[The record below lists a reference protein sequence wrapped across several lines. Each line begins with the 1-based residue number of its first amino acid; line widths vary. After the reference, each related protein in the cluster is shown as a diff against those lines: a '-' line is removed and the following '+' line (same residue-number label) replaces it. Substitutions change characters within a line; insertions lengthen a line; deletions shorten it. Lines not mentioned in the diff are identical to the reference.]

1 MRTKA
6 TSKIIA
12 KRKGSSS
19 SSKVEASLTRGPL
32 TQSIKT
38 IEIAVYTY
46 VETAWSKI
54 QMMNTA
60 G

>member
-12 KRKGSSS
+12 KRKGSS

-46 VETAWSKI
+46 VETA
-54 QMMNTA
+54 
-60 G
+60 

>member
-12 KRKGSSS
+12 KRKGSSSSSKVEASSSSS

-46 VETAWSKI
+46 VETA
-54 QMMNTA
+54 
-60 G
+60 